1 MMTLFT
7 FATSPYARK
16 VRMMLEFKGVAFEP
30 VERCY
35 SLDRKQ
41 DLRSANPRA
50 EVPTLVLADGRAI
63 ADSSIICEYV
73 EEAFPSPPLFPADP
87 YRRARMRAIDDLCD
101 RAFDAVSYGY
111 WMSMLRKDE
120 PESPA
125 MAQAARAEFAQLLA
139 RLEAELGDRD
149 FFCDAIS
156 VADLAAICYVPSAG
170 AMQISMQTF
179 PRLAAWS
186 HRIRA
191 VAAVAADLER
201 MKSALAHGAGIASE
215 FEGPDGKIHWRDSR
229 LEWPV
234 RRGFGDFVMRE
245 FKAGRMMFPPD
256 AA

>member
-1 MMTLFT
+1 MMKLFT

-16 VRMMLEFKGVAFEP
+16 VRMMMEFKGVEFEP

-35 SLDRKQ
+35 SLDRKE
-41 DLRSANPRA
+41 DLRGANPRA

-73 EEAFPSPPLFPADP
+73 EDAFPNPRLFPSDP
-87 YRRARMRAIDDLCD
+87 YQRARMRAIDDLCD
-101 RAFDAVSYGY
+101 RAFDAVTYGY

-120 PESPA
+120 PESAA
-125 MAQAARAEFAQLLA
+125 MTQAARAEFAALLA
-139 RLEAELGDRD
+139 RLEAELADRD
-149 FFCDAIS
+149 FFCGAIS

-170 AMQISMQTF
+170 AMQISMENS
-179 PRLAAWS
+179 PRLAAWT
-186 HRIRA
+186 RRMRA
-191 VAAVAADLER
+191 VPAVAADLER
-201 MKSALAHGAGIASE
+201 LKNALAHGAGIASE

-245 FKAGRMMFPPD
+245 FRAGRMMFPPN